1 MHFRAA
7 LDTLVAVLS
16 VFALDE
22 VQSRQSVTEM
32 CPWNKEV
39 KIRRVQRL
47 EMGFWFYA
55 AQNIIKTFLSVFFSP
70 LYSLMLFILVFM

>member
-1 MHFRAA
+1 MHLRAA
-7 LDTLVAVLS
+7 LDTLGAVLS
-16 VFALDE
+16 VFALYE

-47 EMGFWFYA
+47 EIRWFYA
-55 AQNIIKTFLSVFFSP
+55 AQNVIKTFLSVFFSP
-70 LYSLMLFILVFM
+70 